1 MLNRKARPVRITVP
15 AEIAAEAGA
24 AHAAYLAAV
33 SRRVPRADVAA
44 QEAGRAELATT
55 ERRLAAAYSRLAEHL
70 GWAPLLGAA
79 ATAAEVHTEQARRLQ
94 SIALPAGSGVAS

>member
-1 MLNRKARPVRITVP
+1 MLNRKRPVRITVP
-15 AEIAAEAGA
+15 GEIAAEVAA

-33 SRRVPRADVAA
+33 SRRVPRADVVA
-44 QEAGRAELATT
+44 QEAGRTALAAAEG
-55 ERRLAAAYSRLAEHL
+55 RLAAAYSRLAEHL